1 MTPAPVTGRAAPL
14 WAAAAG
20 LRRTG
25 FLPPRA
31 PLLTLPGPFGAL
43 ADLIPALADAYAAT
57 GVRSMIREAAHT
69 WPADL
74 TRQADALSPD
84 ERDALLSVTAIL
96 MHLYRWDAVPV
107 HLDRFHEVP
116 DFPGALAG
124 LFRHLSAARGLPP
137 CGALY
142 TLKYL
147 NWRSPDAAPGAPFD
161 AATLHAGNVRIAR
174 SWQSGEAGEQLDLWI
189 QTFVLAEARGQAV
202 LVAGLDA
209 VQAAHE
215 HDRDALSGALEAL
228 HHAIRAVAREINVFT
243 RFHVIRTDL
252 WRVLTQP
259 TFGWGLTEHGTL
271 LEGASGLHL
280 GATQFADLTLGVPF
294 SGPLGAALLASRA
307 YLPPGQR
314 ALLSAWDAHH
324 GDVRAAVQ
332 AWGDSRARDLYGACL
347 QDMERWRVSHRERGA
362 AYLRGDGRPHVMAST
377 GTQFEAGVPHD
388 QAFRDLMTTRVDD
401 TRSRRLGPDG
411 D

>member
-1 MTPAPVTGRAAPL
+1 MPRHRESPGGPHTGRGINGTCSGRQQVECVPY
-14 WAAAAG
+14 
-20 LRRTG
+20 
-25 FLPPRA
+25 
-31 PLLTLPGPFGAL
+31 
-43 ADLIPALADAYAAT
+43 DPA
-57 GVRSMIREAAHT
+57 
-69 WPADL
+69 
-74 TRQADALSPD
+74 
-84 ERDALLSVTAIL
+84 
-96 MHLYRWDAVPV
+96 
-107 HLDRFHEVP
+107 
-116 DFPGALAG
+116 
-124 LFRHLSAARGLPP
+124 
-137 CGALY
+137 
-142 TLKYL
+142 
-147 NWRSPDAAPGAPFD
+147 
-161 AATLHAGNVRIAR
+161 HA
-174 SWQSGEAGEQLDLWI
+174 WQSGEAGEQLDLWI
-189 QTFVLAEARGQAV
+189 QTFVLAEARGQVV

-215 HDRDALSGALEAL
+215 RDRAALAGVLEPL

-259 TFGWGLTEHGTL
+259 TFGWGLTERGTL
-271 LEGASGLHL
+271 LEGASGLQL

-332 AWGDSRARDLYGACL
+332 VWGDSRARDLYSACV

-362 AYLRGDGRPHVMAST
+362 AYLRGDGRSHVMAST

-401 TRSRRLGPDG
+401 TRSRRLDPDG
-411 D
+411 A